1 MSRVDALGGGR
12 QSKTRAKPDAA
23 SPSQY
28 PTYLGITYLPT
39 YAWPTYSPIAAR
51 ANETDTKNQARE
63 HNATRHHRSPS
74 TSPTATTVAPTIR
87 TTTKNT
93 HLPSNPTE
101 TPTIQVRNHGEIRP
115 SPSIS
120 RPSLHGTGTKV
131 VAHTPTLAP
140 KGKGGKSHIQ
150 KHNDMR
156 APTHLSP
163 VSSFNRWSEPSRERT
178 FGRVHT
184 PDPTVTETEMSISY
198 QESTRSP
205 TSAPLSTQEQSNP
218 TTRST
223 EPDETF
229 KISYTF
235 RVKENPDYLSNG
247 GHKYK
252 IYEHGQDDDEYESA
266 PTKFPSR
273 ATYKPT
279 PTLFPTYLPTK
290 THTGT
295 VEALIP
301 TFLPSY
307 LPTQGNNE
315 NLNENLNIRSNEVP
329 LSIYQKRSCPDF
341 PNGIDPSSQM
351 QEQEVIFAY
360 GIQTTDGQLGQSIE
374 TSVNMMQYWILED
387 VARNLL
393 HCSNDESS
401 SGRFLLE
408 PTVSSVYYMEND
420 TSTSLSMFDLFWHQI
435 ARSW

>member
-1 MSRVDALGGGR
+1 MSLVDALGGGK

-51 ANETDTKNQARE
+51 AKETDTKNQARE
-63 HNATRHHRSPS
+63 HNATRHHPSPS
-74 TSPTATTVAPTIR
+74 TSPTATTVAPTSR

-93 HLPSNPTE
+93 YLPSNPTE

-120 RPSLHGTGTKV
+120 RPPLHRTETKV
-131 VAHTPTLAP
+131 VAHTPTLTP
-140 KGKGGKSHIQ
+140 KGKGGKSHSQ
-150 KHNDMR
+150 KHTDMR

-163 VSSFNRWSEPSRERT
+163 VLSFNRWSEPSRERT
-178 FGRVHT
+178 FGQAQT
-184 PDPTVTETEMSISY
+184 PNPTVMETEMSISY
-198 QESTRSP
+198 QESTGTP
-205 TSAPLSTQEQSNP
+205 TSAPLSTQEPPNP

-223 EPDETF
+223 EPDKTF

-235 RVKENPDYLSNG
+235 HVKENPNYLSNG
-247 GHKYK
+247 EHKYK
-252 IYEHGQDDDEYESA
+252 IYEHGQDVDEHESA

-279 PTLFPTYLPTK
+279 PILFPTYSPTK
-290 THTGT
+290 TYTVTG
-295 VEALIP
+295 EALIP
-301 TFLPSY
+301 TFWPSY

-315 NLNENLNIRSNEVP
+315 NLNENLNIRSNNVP
-329 LSIYQKRSCPDF
+329 LSIYQKRSCPGF
-341 PNGIDPSSQM
+341 PNGVDPTSQM
-351 QEQEVIFAY
+351 QEQEIIFAY
-360 GIQTTDGQLGQSIE
+360 GIQTTESIE
-374 TSVNMMQYWILED
+374 TSVDIVQYWILED
-387 VARNLL
+387 VAMNLL
-393 HCSNDESS
+393 HCSTDES

-420 TSTSLSMFDLFWHQI
+420 TSTSLSKFDIF
-435 ARSW
+435 